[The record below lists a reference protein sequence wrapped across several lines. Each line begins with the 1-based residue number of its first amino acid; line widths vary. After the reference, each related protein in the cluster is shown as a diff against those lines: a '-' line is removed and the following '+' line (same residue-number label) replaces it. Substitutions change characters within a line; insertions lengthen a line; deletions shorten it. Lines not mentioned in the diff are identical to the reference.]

1 MQRLRVFHAQCARAM
16 CRVTRKHTW
25 EHHISSEQLRE
36 RLGLDSIEL
45 YIHARQLRWL
55 GHVRRMGPERLPR
68 LMLSA
73 WVAHKRPA
81 GAPQLTYGRT
91 VAKAM
96 DTFDLD
102 PARWPE
108 LAADRGAWRT
118 MLRSV
123 ARRRWASGRRRR
135 RRCRCR
141 CRTSSC
147 GRGAP
152 PPRAPTPRSTRRG
165 AARTSTSDYK
175 PLRCLPIVITEPIQR
190 SRRHLSTRV

>member
-1 MQRLRVFHAQCARAM
+1 MRASAAGALRRRGPCGVCPGRPQFLDVLFLFFGAPRSALPPSA
-16 CRVTRKHTW
+16 
-25 EHHISSEQLRE
+25 LR
-36 RLGLDSIEL
+36 
-45 YIHARQLRWL
+45 

-118 MLRSV
+118 MLRSGE
-123 ARRRWASGRRRR
+123 APLGFRQ
-135 RRCRCR
+135 
-141 CRTSSC
+141 
-147 GRGAP
+147 AP
-152 PPRAPTPRSTRRG
+152 PPPVPMPMSHFLVRPRRAAATHDAHQRRDRRVEARRERQLLTTSRC
-165 AARTSTSDYK
+165 AACPS
-175 PLRCLPIVITEPIQR
+175 L
-190 SRRHLSTRV
+190 

>member
-1 MQRLRVFHAQCARAM
+1 
-16 CRVTRKHTW
+16 
-25 EHHISSEQLRE
+25 
-36 RLGLDSIEL
+36 
-45 YIHARQLRWL
+45 
-55 GHVRRMGPERLPR
+55 MGPERLPR

-118 MLRSV
+118 MLRSGE
-123 ARRRWASGRRRR
+123 APLGFRQ
-135 RRCRCR
+135 
-141 CRTSSC
+141 
-147 GRGAP
+147 AP
-152 PPRAPTPRSTRRG
+152 PPPVPMPMSHFLVRPRRAAATRTN
-165 AARTSTSDYK
+165 AAIDASRTSTSNYQ
-175 PLRCLPIVITEPIQR
+175 PLRCLPIDITEPIQR

>member
-1 MQRLRVFHAQCARAM
+1 MNAFHR
-16 CRVTRKHTW
+16 
-25 EHHISSEQLRE
+25 
-36 RLGLDSIEL
+36 
-45 YIHARQLRWL
+45 
-55 GHVRRMGPERLPR
+55 
-68 LMLSA
+68 
-73 WVAHKRPA
+73 KRPA

-118 MLRSV
+118 MLRSGEAPLGFRQAPPPPV
-123 ARRRWASGRRRR
+123 PMPMSHFLVRP
-135 RRCRCR
+135 
-141 CRTSSC
+141 
-147 GRGAP
+147 GAP

-175 PLRCLPIVITEPIQR
+175 PLRCLPIIITEPIQR

>member
-1 MQRLRVFHAQCARAM
+1 MCEFVSYQALILSILLFGCEAWCLTEVLMQRLRVFHAQCARAM

-118 MLRSV
+118 MLRSGE
-123 ARRRWASGRRRR
+123 APLGFRQ
-135 RRCRCR
+135 
-141 CRTSSC
+141 
-147 GRGAP
+147 AP
-152 PPRAPTPRSTRRG
+152 PPPVPMPMSHFLVRPRRAAATRTNAAIDASRRG
-165 AARTSTSDYK
+165 AN
-175 PLRCLPIVITEPIQR
+175 VNF
-190 SRRHLSTRV
+190 